1 MTVTPNQK
9 QPDNVVEFHLH
20 PHRSLSLRGFLIV
33 ISFIGGSSFL
43 IGISFWFVGAW
54 PVIGFMGL
62 EVGVVVIAFLLNYR
76 AAGRRELVRVGPQE
90 VELVCVDPRLGQ
102 SQQTFQT
109 YWLQVRLLP
118 AEPKGLQLLIGTHG
132 KFAEIGGFLS
142 DHEKTNLAQALR
154 AQLADMRV
162 VQA

>member
-1 MTVTPNQK
+1 MSVTPK
-9 QPDNVVEFHLH
+9 QQSGGETIEFHLH
-20 PHRSLSLRGFLIV
+20 PHRSLSLRGFIIV
-33 ISFIGGSSFL
+33 ISLIGGSSFL

-62 EVGVVVIAFLLNYR
+62 EVGVVVVAFMLNYR
-76 AAGRRELVRVGPQE
+76 AARRRQLVRLSRQQVE
-90 VELVCVDPRLGQ
+90 VFYVEPGQ
-102 SQQTFQT
+102 QKSNQTFQT

-132 KFAEIGGFLS
+132 TFAEIGGFLS

-154 AQLADMRV
+154 AQLAEMRAV
-162 VQA
+162 PT